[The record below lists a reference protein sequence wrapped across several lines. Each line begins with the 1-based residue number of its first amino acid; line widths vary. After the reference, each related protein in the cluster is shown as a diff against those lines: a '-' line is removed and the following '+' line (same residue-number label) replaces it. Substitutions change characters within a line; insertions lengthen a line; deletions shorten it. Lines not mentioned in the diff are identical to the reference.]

1 MAQIPN
7 SSNRG
12 KMGESWGR
20 IEFSTTASLSFTSLG
35 ANFPRNLA
43 AENSITPPFHL
54 AELLLRQIFTG
65 VNLIGGWQNLTTLK
79 VWEAGHVEIHL
90 SREKIYNS
98 NTKHQLLQM
107 SKWRGHF
114 DDSELKSHRVD
125 LRRYAV
131 TEAWYLGGNCNW
143 NYMCSTCKT

>member
-1 MAQIPN
+1 MAFQGPDYRQIGLPGYGKVAQIPN

-12 KMGESWGR
+12 KMEESWGR

-65 VNLIGGWQNLTTLK
+65 VNLIGG
-79 VWEAGHVEIHL
+79 
-90 SREKIYNS
+90 
-98 NTKHQLLQM
+98 
-107 SKWRGHF
+107 
-114 DDSELKSHRVD
+114 
-125 LRRYAV
+125 
-131 TEAWYLGGNCNW
+131 
-143 NYMCSTCKT
+143 